1 MTTKFWDL
9 KTSTLPV
16 FIRTVPILIYHNV
29 LFLRYYCW
37 FIHCR
42 RVYSLITVL
51 LRDSFSDPLKV
62 VFYINKA
69 LRKIS
74 KFYLISWRGNFV
86 ETHIVS
92 EELLA
97 IHWKLFVSTKFPHQE
112 IRWNYGI
119 FYMWWKINRN
129 TQTSEVDCLEKRSP
143 GKVLKICV

>member
-1 MTTKFWDL
+1 MTTKFCDL
-9 KTSTLPV
+9 KTSALPV
-16 FIRTVPILIYHNV
+16 FIRTVPILIYHNI

-42 RVYSLITVL
+42 RVNSLITVL

>member
-9 KTSTLPV
+9 KTAALPV
-16 FIRTVPILIYHNV
+16 FIRTVPILIYHNI

-37 FIHCR
+37 FIRCR
-42 RVYSLITVL
+42 RVNSLITVL

-62 VFYINKA
+62 VFYINEA

-97 IHWKLFVSTKFPHQE
+97 IHSKLFVSTKFPRQE

-129 TQTSEVDCLEKRSP
+129 TQTSEVHCLEKRSP